1 MKKLLIILIVF
12 LTSGKCFAQF
22 PKPAGVHQ
30 VPSYYVF
37 KNNTDST
44 ITIAMGSIDL
54 FNTLLS
60 KFDSVKV
67 KGYATNFKLLSYKQ
81 IKDSTNRISGYATL
95 WKLTHELDSVM
106 TLVKYRNDSINLSG
120 YFTNYKA
127 LSKVDKITGYS
138 LIRNTLRDSIPTAL
152 FKKDSTLYV
161 TPYKLLQSLPQGYE
175 FEIVTAGVTMLSLPF
190 TLSDRTLVFYN
201 GSVLSKTLW
210 SGVGTANVTLMI
222 DTKQKDLLK
231 IQNQ

>member
-54 FNTLLS
+54 YNTLLS

-95 WKLTHELDSVM
+95 WKLTHKLDSVM
-106 TLVKYRNDSINLSG
+106 SIVKYRNDSTALSG

-152 FKKDSTLYV
+152 FKKDSVLFV

-175 FEIVTAGVTMLSLPF
+175 FEIVTAGVTMLAVPF
-190 TLSDRTLVFYN
+190 TLSNNTFVYYN
-201 GSVLSKTLW
+201 GDILSKNLW
-210 SGVGTANVTLMI
+210 SGIGTSNITLML
-222 DTKQKDLLK
+222 DTKQKDLII
-231 IQNQ
+231 IQH

>member
-1 MKKLLIILIVF
+1 MKKLLLISLLFFSVTAF
-12 LTSGKCFAQF
+12 GQF
-22 PKPAGVHQ
+22 QKPANLTAI
-30 VPSYYVF
+30 PTYSIW
-37 KNNTDST
+37 KNRADST
-44 ITIAMGSIDL
+44 VTIYMGTVDL
-54 FNTLLS
+54 WNTLLS
-60 KFDSVKV
+60 KFDSVKI

-95 WKLTHELDSVM
+95 WKLTHKLDSVM
-106 TLVKYRNDSINLSG
+106 ALVKYRNDSTALSG

-152 FKKDSTLYV
+152 FKKDSLKYV

-175 FEIVTAGVTMLSLPF
+175 LEIVTAGVTMLSLPF

-210 SGVGTANVTLMI
+210 SGVGVSTLTLLI
-222 DTKQKDLLK
+222 ATQQKDLLK